1 MKIRLTKNAKIRCL
15 GYMKLTFL
23 QTQDIPG
30 ATGNTLVTNQS
41 EIITKCTYKILR
53 NVISISRSQIN

>member
-23 QTQDIPG
+23 QIQDI
-30 ATGNTLVTNQS
+30 TLVTNQS

-53 NVISISRSQIN
+53 NVISISRYQIN